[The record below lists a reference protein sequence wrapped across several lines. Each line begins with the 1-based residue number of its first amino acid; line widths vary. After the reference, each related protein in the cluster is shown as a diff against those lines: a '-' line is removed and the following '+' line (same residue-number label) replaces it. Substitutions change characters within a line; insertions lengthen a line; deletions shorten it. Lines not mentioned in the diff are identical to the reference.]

1 MTTLPTR
8 FMASLRL
15 RSTIVAL
22 ALAATLASGVA
33 SGGTVQITDFSANI
47 IGHAPWN
54 WDQSQKVLNISG
66 TSYLE
71 QSNLS
76 PTVLQGADV
85 ISLTATWDPFNPG
98 GIRNGPFEVQ
108 FTNSVGI
115 VASASFTYDQF
126 KSLAPGTDQTHTST
140 LTFFQGSIRAFDL
153 MLLIGTGTTAGQQPT
168 GDLFLVSMSASS
180 SSPVPEI
187 DPAGIGSVLA
197 LVTGTLGI
205 LERRRSTSRRRA
217 TH

>member
-8 FMASLRL
+8 FLASLPL

-22 ALAATLASGVA
+22 ALAATLASNAA

-126 KSLAPGTDQTHTST
+126 KSLAPGNRPNPHQHTD
-140 LTFFQGSIRAFDL
+140 
-153 MLLIGTGTTAGQQPT
+153 
-168 GDLFLVSMSASS
+168 
-180 SSPVPEI
+180 
-187 DPAGIGSVLA
+187 VLP
-197 LVTGTLGI
+197 GEYPGF
-205 LERRRSTSRRRA
+205 RSHA
-217 TH
+217 THRHGNHRGATAEG